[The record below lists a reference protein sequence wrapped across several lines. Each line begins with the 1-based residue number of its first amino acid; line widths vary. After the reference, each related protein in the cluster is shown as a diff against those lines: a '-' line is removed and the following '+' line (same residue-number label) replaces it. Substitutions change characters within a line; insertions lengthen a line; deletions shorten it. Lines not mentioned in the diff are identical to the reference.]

1 MPDGSD
7 AISVRA
13 VDGIGS
19 VAAADWDACA
29 GGDNPFVSHA
39 FLHTLEASGSVR
51 AETGWQPHHLL
62 VEDAGGRLLGAAP
75 MYVKNQSQGEYVF
88 DYGWAHAFE
97 RAGGQY
103 YPKVQVAVPFTPVP
117 GPRLLARPGDNADDV
132 RRILIGAMQT
142 IADRLEVSSVH
153 ATFVTEDELR
163 LFTDAGWV
171 PRMGQQFH
179 WHNHGFRD
187 FDDFLATLTSRKRK
201 SIRKERREVRD
212 AGITLTPLAGAAI
225 TQRHWDAFYR
235 FYIDTYDRKWG
246 YPYLT
251 RAFFD
256 GLSTVMGDKV
266 VLIVA
271 EAEGRLIAG
280 ALNLCGADALF
291 GRNWG
296 CERDVPFLHFE
307 ACYYQAIDYAIAH
320 GLARVEAGTQGPH
333 KIQRGY
339 LPAPT
344 HSAHYI
350 RNHGFRKAVAQ
361 FCAEESAHIRADIAA
376 LAAHSPYRDCA
387 GPDGV
392 E

>member
-13 VDGIGS
+13 VDAIAS

-29 GGDNPFVSHA
+29 GADNPFVSHA
-39 FLHTLEASGSVR
+39 FLHTLEASGSVQP
-51 AETGWQPHHLL
+51 ETGWQPHHLL
-62 VEDAGGRLLGAAP
+62 VEDTGGRLLGATP

-97 RAGGQY
+97 RAGGDY
-103 YPKVQVAVPFTPVP
+103 YPKLQAAVPFTPVQ
-117 GPRLLARPGDNADDV
+117 GPRLLARSGDNADDV
-132 RRILIGAMQT
+132 RRILIRAMQSV
-142 IADRLEVSSVH
+142 ADRLEVSSVH
-153 ATFVTEDELR
+153 ATFVTEDEWR
-163 LFTDAGWV
+163 LFTDADWI

-179 WHNHGFRD
+179 WYNQGYRD
-187 FDDFLATLTSRKRK
+187 FDDFLVALTSRKRK
-201 SIRKERREVRD
+201 SIRKERREVRE
-212 AGITLTPLAGAAI
+212 AGITLAPLAGAEI
-225 TQRHWDAFYR
+225 TQRHWDAFYT

-251 RAFFD
+251 REFFD
-256 GLSTVMGDKV
+256 RLSHVMGDRV
-266 VLIVA
+266 VLIMA
-271 EAEGRLIAG
+271 EAEGRPIAG
-280 ALNLCGADALF
+280 ALNLCGADALY

-296 CERDVPFLHFE
+296 CDRDYPFLHFE

-344 HSAHYI
+344 YSVHYI
-350 RNHGFRKAVAQ
+350 RNRSFRKAVAI
-361 FCAEESAHIRADIAA
+361 FCAEERAHIRAEIDA
-376 LAAHSPYRDCA
+376 LAAHSPYRECT
-387 GPDGV
+387 GPNPA

>member
-225 TQRHWDAFYR
+225 TPAS
-235 FYIDTYDRKWG
+235 
-246 YPYLT
+246 L
-251 RAFFD
+251 
-256 GLSTVMGDKV
+256 
-266 VLIVA
+266 
-271 EAEGRLIAG
+271 GRL
-280 ALNLCGADALF
+280 LSLL
-291 GRNWG
+291 
-296 CERDVPFLHFE
+296 
-307 ACYYQAIDYAIAH
+307 
-320 GLARVEAGTQGPH
+320 
-333 KIQRGY
+333 
-339 LPAPT
+339 
-344 HSAHYI
+344 
-350 RNHGFRKAVAQ
+350 
-361 FCAEESAHIRADIAA
+361 
-376 LAAHSPYRDCA
+376 YRHL
-387 GPDGV
+387 
-392 E
+392 